1 MMTNNLDYR
10 ASILIAIALISVI
23 LMFFFPSIPQ
33 DRFYHE
39 FADQREML
47 GINHF
52 FNVASNLPF
61 ILVGLVGVKTLFS
74 VDRSKIVDVV
84 LPSYI
89 LFFSSVALVGFG
101 SIYYHLDPNNRTL
114 IWDRLPMTLAF
125 MSFFSVIVGEYISE
139 EVASKLLYPLLL
151 TGLSSVFYW
160 YYSELQ
166 GHGDLRL
173 YGLVQFLPL
182 LLLPLILVMYK
193 PRFSHGRTYWIFFGL
208 YGLAKAFEVADLSVY
223 HWLYGISGH
232 TLKHLLAALGC
243 YVFLWQITER
253 QRLF

>member
-1 MMTNNLDYR
+1 MMKNNLDYR
-10 ASILIAIALISVI
+10 ASILIAIALVAVI
-23 LMFFFPSIPQ
+23 VMFFFPAIPQ

-39 FADQREML
+39 FADQREVL
-47 GINHF
+47 GIKHF
-52 FNVASNLPF
+52 FNVVSNLPF
-61 ILVGLVGVKTLFS
+61 ILVGLLGVKTLLS
-74 VDRSKIVDVV
+74 ADRSKIVDVI
-84 LPSYI
+84 LPSYM
-89 LFFSSVALVGFG
+89 LFFSGVALVGIG

-151 TGLSSVFYW
+151 TGLASVLYW

-166 GHGDLRL
+166 GRGDLRL

-182 LLLPLILVMYK
+182 LLMPLILVMYK
-193 PRFSHGRTYWIFFGL
+193 PRFTHGRAYWIFFGL
-208 YGLAKAFEVADLSVY
+208 YGVAKAFELADSPVY

-243 YVFLWQITER
+243 YVFLRQIAER

>member
-1 MMTNNLDYR
+1 MMPNNLDYR
-10 ASILIAIALISVI
+10 ASILIAIALIFVI
-23 LMFFFPSIPQ
+23 LMFFFPAIPQ

-47 GINHF
+47 GIKHF
-52 FNVASNLPF
+52 FNAASNLFF

-74 VDRSKIVDVV
+74 VDRSKIVDVI

-89 LFFSSVALVGFG
+89 LFFSSVALVGIG
-101 SIYYHLDPNNRTL
+101 SVYYHLDPNNRTL
-114 IWDRLPMTLAF
+114 IWDRLPMAMAF

-139 EVASKLLYPLLL
+139 KVASKLLYPLLL
-151 TGLSSVFYW
+151 TGLTSVLYW
-160 YYSELQ
+160 HYSELQ
-166 GHGDLRL
+166 GCGDLRL

-193 PRFSHGRTYWIFFGL
+193 PRFTHGWAYWIFFGL
-208 YGLAKAFEVADLSVY
+208 YGLAKVFEVADSPVY
-223 HWLYGISGH
+223 HRLYGISGH

-243 YVFLWQITER
+243 YVFLRQIAER